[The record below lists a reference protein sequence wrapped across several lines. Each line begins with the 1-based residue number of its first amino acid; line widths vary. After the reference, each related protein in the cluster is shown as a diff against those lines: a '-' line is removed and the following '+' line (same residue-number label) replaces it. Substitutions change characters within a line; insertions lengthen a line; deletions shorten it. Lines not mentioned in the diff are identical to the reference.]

1 MCHYFIDIFIWDN
14 VKFSKKKLNAGK
26 DNDGG
31 TGVVMKE
38 MGSHQTVWF
47 NRQQETAV
55 ASQLDSKEVRPSQMD
70 SQWEI

>member
-1 MCHYFIDIFIWDN
+1 MD
-14 VKFSKKKLNAGK
+14 V
-26 DNDGG
+26 G

-70 SQWEI
+70 SHWEI

>member
-1 MCHYFIDIFIWDN
+1 
-14 VKFSKKKLNAGK
+14 
-26 DNDGG
+26 
-31 TGVVMKE
+31 MKE

-55 ASQLDSKEVRPSQMD
+55 ASPLDSKELRPSQMD

>member
-1 MCHYFIDIFIWDN
+1 MCHYFIDFLYLGQCEI
-14 VKFSKKKLNAGK
+14 SKKKLNAEK
-26 DNDGG
+26 DNYRG